1 MDRLLGVAPNFLLNA
16 LWALEFGLHIYGEIY
31 DWEKFSSSYS
41 IIVFGVVLLM
51 SGAIVHMI
59 CHKSHTYAH
68 KRADE
73 IQSVITSGVFSKIR
87 HPMYLSIMM
96 ILWGMYIAWNFIVI
110 LPLPILI
117 TLLLYV
123 LAKRE
128 ERYLLEHLGDE
139 YKRYMSSVHWMF
151 IPGVI

>member
-1 MDRLLGVAPNFLLNA
+1 
-16 LWALEFGLHIYGEIY
+16 
-31 DWEKFSSSYS
+31 
-41 IIVFGVVLLM
+41 
-51 SGAIVHMI
+51 
-59 CHKSHTYAH
+59 
-68 KRADE
+68 
-73 IQSVITSGVFSKIR
+73 
-87 HPMYLSIMM
+87 MYLSIMM
-96 ILWGMYIAWNFIVI
+96 IIWGMYIAWNFIVI

-139 YKRYMSSVHWMF
+139 YKRYMASVHWMF